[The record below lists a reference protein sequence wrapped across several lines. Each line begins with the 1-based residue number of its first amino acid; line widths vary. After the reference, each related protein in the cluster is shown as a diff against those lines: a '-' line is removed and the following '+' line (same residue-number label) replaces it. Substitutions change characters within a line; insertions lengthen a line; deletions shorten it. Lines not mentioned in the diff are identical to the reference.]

1 MRAFIF
7 TVFLVFII
15 GTIGALNTES
25 YQFINH
31 LVNLTSAGQPEVFE
45 DGVLWTVPASYK
57 RVGIAFAYEGFA
69 KVYWFKRLMVP
80 DDSPKSQEQE
90 AKQGPPVVYK
100 DSGILFFT
108 YTVPKGLTSLEY
120 RLVIDGLWTADPVN
134 PNKRIN
140 ESGMTV
146 SIAPLPPVKNEPVT
160 SSEGI
165 PSNGVAFSYT
175 GQAGQS
181 VYVAG
186 SFNNWDPFM
195 YELKENSPG
204 NYGLT
209 LHLPTG
215 VYYYVFFVQGR
226 RVLNYNNLPKL
237 YRDGLAVNQ
246 LEVK

>member
-1 MRAFIF
+1 MKAFIF
-7 TVFLVFII
+7 AVFLVFII

-45 DGVLWTVPASYK
+45 DGVLWTTPAFYK
-57 RVGIAFAYEGFA
+57 RVGIAFAHEGFA
-69 KVYWFKRLMVP
+69 KVYWFKKLMTP
-80 DDSPKSQEQE
+80 DDSPKPQGQET
-90 AKQGPPVVYK
+90 KGVPFVTHK
-100 DSGILFFT
+100 DSDILFFT

-120 RLVIDGLWTADPVN
+120 RLVIDGLWTADPSN

-140 ESGMTV
+140 ELGILV
-146 SIAPLPPVKNEPVT
+146 SIAPLPPVKDEPT
-160 SSEGI
+160 TPLEGAPSS
-165 PSNGVAFSYT
+165 GVAFSYK
-175 GQAGQS
+175 GQSGQS

-204 NYGLT
+204 SYGLT
-209 LHLPTG
+209 LYLPKG
-215 VYYYVFFVQGR
+215 VYHYVFFVHGK
-226 RVLNYNNLPKL
+226 RVLDYNNLPQL
-237 YRDGLAVNQ
+237 YRDGLRVNQ

>member
-1 MRAFIF
+1 MKAFIS

-45 DGVLWTVPASYK
+45 DGVLWTAPSLYK
-57 RVGIAFAYEGFA
+57 RVGIAFAHEGFA
-69 KVYWFKRLMVP
+69 KVYWFKKLMTP
-80 DDSPKSQEQE
+80 DDSPKPQKQEVRGVPSV
-90 AKQGPPVVYK
+90 AYK

-108 YTVPKGLTSLEY
+108 YTVPKGIDSLEY

-140 ESGMTV
+140 ESGIIV
-146 SIAPLPPVKNEPVT
+146 SIAPLPPVKDEPAAAM
-160 SSEGI
+160 EGA
-165 PSNGVAFSYT
+165 PSGGVVFSYK
-175 GQAGQS
+175 GRSGQS

-204 NYGLT
+204 SYGLT
-209 LHLPTG
+209 LYLPKG
-215 VYYYVFFVQGR
+215 VYYYVFFVQGE
-226 RVLNYNNLPKL
+226 RVLDYNNFIKL
-237 YRDGLAVNQ
+237 YRDGLSVNE
-246 LEVK
+246 LEIK

>member
-1 MRAFIF
+1 MKAFIS

-31 LVNLTSAGQPEVFE
+31 LVNLTSAGAPEVFE
-45 DGVLWTVPASYK
+45 DGVLWTTPALYK
-57 RVGIAFAYEGFA
+57 RVGIAFAHEGFA
-69 KVYWFKRLMVP
+69 KVYWFKKLITP
-80 DDSPKSQEQE
+80 DDSLNPQERE
-90 AKQGPPVVYK
+90 IKG
-100 DSGILFFT
+100 SGILFFT

-120 RLVIDGLWTADPVN
+120 RLIIDGLWTSDPSN
-134 PNKRIN
+134 PNKRVTEAGII
-140 ESGMTV
+140 V
-146 SIAPLPPVKNEPVT
+146 SIAPLPTIKDELVT
-160 SSEGI
+160 MQES
-165 PSNGVAFSYT
+165 SNGIAFSYK

-204 NYGLT
+204 SYGLT
-209 LHLPTG
+209 LYLPKG
-215 VYYYVFFVQGR
+215 VYYYIFFVQGK
-226 RVLNYNNLPKL
+226 RVIDYNNLPQL
-237 YRDGLAVNQ
+237 YRDGLSVNQ